1 MTMMFTYKLHLKIH
15 VFKVPPLHHLDK
27 LLPHEV
33 TSCESLSHADQSKQ
47 LFISHLLKDS
57 QETSFEEHLNAVLQT
72 L

>member
-1 MTMMFTYKLHLKIH
+1 MTMLSLTNCTTKIH
-15 VFKVPPLHHLDK
+15 VVKVPPSHHLDI